1 MSRLLTQL
9 DLRVAAFNDRRLDDM
24 EFPFVYVDAMFI
36 KCWHSDH
43 IASKAA
49 LIVSGVNE
57 TGYREPLGVAAG
69 DTESFRT

>member
-1 MSRLLTQL
+1 
-9 DLRVAAFNDRRLDDM
+9 M